1 MLKSQKMALSMSER
15 RWLPWFGKTG
25 KLAMGWATAR
35 NAARYPAIEQT
46 FESFARTRVRILMNW
61 SQLQWGA
68 LESLA
73 RELAGSWPELPS
85 AALSACRQRAED
97 FSEIFVLDRGGKV
110 LLSSEPG
117 RAGAMAVAPQA
128 VAAALEKPFLHGPYR
143 DPVTLGLPPSTSRFH
158 DAVTLMFYQPIR
170 VEGRV
175 VGILCGRVPNDVL
188 GDLIQREAGHIF
200 HESGDNYLFMVE
212 SVFDPS
218 ICQGTALSRSR
229 FEDSTFSHGDNLKDG
244 VRTPFGTVRVKEHT
258 ELELIFNDPASGRL
272 HPGVRETIRQG
283 ENLFVTYPGY
293 ADYRH
298 IPVIGK
304 GVTFRLPGSPD
315 TWGMMCEADLEE
327 VYRYRSIAYRLQRL
341 YLLSTLAAWGGALAL
356 ATLGGLDAG
365 LAMAGGCLLQL
376 VGALV
381 FQKFGC
387 KPISDRLREATRILR
402 STAEGGGNLSQR
414 LPRASGKID
423 EASVLAQWTN
433 SFIDNLEQ
441 MIHLVAK
448 TSGEIS
454 ETSGTLQQ
462 KNVHAGQVSVDMQGA
477 VADILGAIRLQ
488 MNEIDAA
495 SANAQAMRD
504 VVQQVSE
511 QAKAQFSLIGTR
523 SQSIRESVM
532 LSANTIRL
540 LEQRTLDIG
549 GIVTL
554 IKEIADQTNLLALNA
569 AIEAARAGETGRG
582 FAVVADEVRKLAE
595 RTRRATAD
603 IGEMIDGVQNQAER
617 AVSTMESGMTEME
630 EGLRLASEA
639 ASDKREIEEVVE
651 RLFVTISQIAAS
663 THAYGDRVEA
673 ISGAV
678 EAMREAT
685 LESARSAELTG
696 FAGGKLEQTMAQFR
710 TTARA

>member
-1 MLKSQKMALSMSER
+1 MLKSQMMALSASER
-15 RWLPWFGKTG
+15 RWLPWLGRTG
-25 KLAMGWATAR
+25 KLAMRWATAR

-46 FESFARTRVRILMNW
+46 FESFARTRVRILTNW
-61 SQLQWGA
+61 SEQQWGY

-73 RELAGSWPELPS
+73 RELAGSWPAPQREML
-85 AALSACRQRAED
+85 AHCRQRAED
-97 FSEIFVLDRGGKV
+97 FSELFVLDLRGCV
-110 LLSSEPG
+110 LLSSHPG
-117 RAGAMAVAPQA
+117 REGAMAASLPA
-128 VAAALEKPFLHGPYR
+128 VNAALKEPFLHGPYR

-158 DAVTLMFYQPIR
+158 DAVTLMFHQPIM
-170 VEGRV
+170 VDGAA
-175 VGILCGRVPNDVL
+175 VGIVCGRVPNDVL

-200 HESGDNYLFMVE
+200 HESGDNYLFMVN
-212 SVFDPS
+212 SAFDPA
-218 ICQGTALSRSR
+218 IRPGTALSRSR
-229 FEDSTFSHGDNLKDG
+229 FEDSTFSLGDNLKDG
-244 VRTPFGTVRVKEHT
+244 LRTDFGTLRVKEHT
-258 ELELIFNDPASGRL
+258 ELELVFNDPATGQL
-272 HPGVRETIRQG
+272 HPGVRETIRRG

-341 YLLSTLAAWGGALAL
+341 YLFSAFGAWGGAIMLAELFGLDVGLAL
-356 ATLGGLDAG
+356 GV
-365 LAMAGGCLLQL
+365 GCLLQL
-376 VGALV
+376 GGAFL
-381 FQKFGC
+381 FQQLGC
-387 KPISDRLREATRILR
+387 KPISARLREATRILR

-414 LPRASGKID
+414 LPRASAKID

-441 MIHLVAK
+441 VIHLVVK
-448 TSGEIS
+448 TSSEIS

-462 KNVHAGQVSVDMQGA
+462 RNVHAGRVSADMQGS
-477 VADILGAIRLQ
+477 VSEILGAIRLQ

-495 SANAQAMRD
+495 TDNAHAMRE
-504 VVQQVSE
+504 VVHRVSE
-511 QAKAQFSLIGTR
+511 QAKAQFSLIGER
-523 SQSIRESVM
+523 SQRIRESVN
-532 LSANTIRL
+532 LSANTIRQ

-554 IKEIADQTNLLALNA
+554 IKEIAEQTNLLALNA
-569 AIEAARAGETGRG
+569 AIEAARAGDSGRG

-595 RTRRATAD
+595 RTRGATAD
-603 IGEMIDGVQNQAER
+603 IGNMIDGVQSQAEQ
-617 AVSTMESGMTEME
+617 AVRTMESGMSEME

-651 RLFVTISQIAAS
+651 RLFVTISQIAAA
-663 THAYGDRVEA
+663 THTYGDRIEA
-673 ISGAV
+673 ISGAA

-685 LESARSAELTG
+685 LASARSAELTG

-710 TTARA
+710 TARS

>member
-1 MLKSQKMALSMSER
+1 MALSPSER
-15 RWLPWFGKTG
+15 RWLPWLGKTG
-25 KLAMGWATAR
+25 KLAMRWATAR
-35 NAARYPAIEQT
+35 NAGRYPAIEQT

-61 SQLQWGA
+61 SEQQWGY
-68 LESLA
+68 LDSLA
-73 RELAGSWPELPS
+73 RELADSWPQPRREML
-85 AALSACRQRAED
+85 AHCRQRAED
-97 FSEIFVLDRGGKV
+97 FSELFVLDVDGRV
-110 LLSSEPG
+110 LLSSHPG
-117 RAGAMAVAPQA
+117 REGAMAASPQA
-128 VAAALEKPFLHGPYR
+128 VAAALQAPFLHGPYR

-158 DAVTLMFYQPIR
+158 DAVTLMFHQPIR
-170 VEGRV
+170 LDGKV

-200 HESGDNYLFMVE
+200 HESGDNYLFMVN
-212 SVFDPS
+212 SAFDPT
-218 ICQGTALSRSR
+218 IRQGTALSRSR
-229 FEDSTFSHGDNLKDG
+229 FEDNTFSHGDNLKDG
-244 VRTPFGTVRVKEHT
+244 VRTDFGVVRVKEHT
-258 ELELIFNDPASGRL
+258 ELELVFNDPATGQL

-341 YLLSTLAAWGGALAL
+341 YLLSTLGAWGAAIAL
-356 ATLGGLDAG
+356 ATLAGVDAG
-365 LAMAGGCLLQL
+365 LAMGIGCLLQL
-376 VGALV
+376 GGAVL
-381 FQKFGC
+381 FQHLGC
-387 KPISDRLREATRILR
+387 KPISERLREATRILR

-414 LPRASGKID
+414 LPRASDKID

-441 MIHLVAK
+441 MIHLVVK

-462 KNVHAGQVSVDMQGA
+462 KNVHAGRVSVDMQGA

-495 SANAQAMRD
+495 TGNAQAMRD
-504 VVQQVSE
+504 VVHRVSE
-511 QAKAQFSLIGTR
+511 QAKAQFALIGER
-523 SQSIRESVM
+523 SRSIRESVN
-532 LSANTIRL
+532 LSADTIRQ

-569 AIEAARAGETGRG
+569 AIEAARAGEAGRG

-595 RTRRATAD
+595 RTRKATAD
-603 IGEMIDGVQNQAER
+603 IGGMIDGVQNQAEQ
-617 AVSTMESGMTEME
+617 AVHTMESGMAEME
-630 EGLRLASEA
+630 DGLRLATEA

-710 TTARA
+710 TARA